1 MQNSDLSAALVGTVA
16 DRLMDHAF
24 KGWFYGDSVGFEGLV
39 AASDT
44 LENSRWLDFS
54 HGFFRAW
61 ATRMHPFQ
69 PDDNTAPGHVMCDV
83 VGRTG
88 DDVLKAA
95 VLDLAHH
102 LRDRRKVGG
111 VSITFDD
118 TLRSLREPYGGVQLS
133 ELEAEQMK
141 APGPGIYLD
150 CMHFDP
156 PFFAHLSQL
165 DPGQGWDDQAVEE
178 ILGYEPLLFDSETG
192 LYNHFWL
199 EKVGKSYTRGWA
211 RGQGWALLG
220 LLDVAHY
227 VGAHA
232 RLDEVKAHALALAR
246 QMLDYQRDD
255 GNWWSLAHEPKSGDE
270 SSTAA
275 FMATAFYRGMAWGL
289 LPLNEFQIPAQRAFA
304 AMVGNLDEHGNLMGV
319 SAAVMSALVEEHYWH
334 VPVNKIV
341 PWGQGPVLTAV
352 AAQTAFLAA

>member
-1 MQNSDLSAALVGTVA
+1 MKELNVDAEMVGAVA
-16 DRLMDHAF
+16 DRLMAHAF
-24 KGWFYGDSVGFEGLV
+24 QGWFYGDSVGFEGLV

-44 LENSRWLDFS
+44 LDDRKWLDFS

-61 ATRMHPFQ
+61 GTRVHPFQ

-83 VGRTG
+83 VERTG
-88 DDVLKAA
+88 DAVLKAA
-95 VLDLAHH
+95 VLELAYH
-102 LRDRRKVGG
+102 LRGRRKVDG

-118 TLRSLREPYGGVQLS
+118 TLRSLRAPYGDVQLS
-133 ELEAEQMK
+133 AQEAEQMK
-141 APGPGIYLD
+141 DPGPGIYLD

-156 PFFAHLSQL
+156 PFFAHLSRL
-165 DPGQGWDDQAVEE
+165 DPGMGWDDHAVDE
-178 ILGYEPLLFDSETG
+178 ILGYKPLLFDEGTG

-199 EKVGKSYTRGWA
+199 EKVDLSYTRGWA

-227 VGAHA
+227 VDRHS
-232 RLDEVKAHALALAR
+232 RLDEVKAEALALAR
-246 QMLDYQRDD
+246 QMLRYQRED
-255 GNWWSLAHEPKSGDE
+255 GNWWSLAHEPRSDDE

-275 FMATAFYRGMAWGL
+275 FMATAFYRGMAWRL
-289 LPLNEFQIPAQRAFA
+289 LPRDAFEEPAERAYQ
-304 AMVGNLDEHGNLMGV
+304 AMLGNLDGDGNLTGV

-341 PWGQGPVLTAV
+341 PWGQGPVLTAI
-352 AAQTAFLAA
+352 AARKAFLKT

>member
-1 MQNSDLSAALVGTVA
+1 MNDKDVNAPLVGAVA
-16 DRLMDHAF
+16 DRLMAHAF
-24 KGWFYGDSVGFEGLV
+24 QGWFYGDSVGFEGLV
-39 AASDT
+39 AASDI
-44 LENSRWLDFS
+44 LDDRKWLDFS

-61 ATRMHPFQ
+61 GTRMQPFH

-83 VGRTG
+83 VERTG

-95 VLDLAHH
+95 VLKLAHH
-102 LRDRRKVGG
+102 LRDRRKVDG
-111 VSITFDD
+111 VSITFND
-118 TLRSLREPYGGVQLS
+118 TLRSLREPYGVVKLS
-133 ELEAEQMK
+133 ASEAKQMED
-141 APGPGIYLD
+141 PGPGIYLD

-156 PFFAHLSQL
+156 PFFAHLSRL
-165 DPGQGWDDQAVEE
+165 DPDHGWNDHAVDE
-178 ILGYEPLLFDSETG
+178 ILGYKPLLFDEGTG

-199 EKVGKSYTRGWA
+199 EKVGRSYTRGWA

-227 VGAHA
+227 VEKHS
-232 RLDEVKAHALALAR
+232 RLDEVKAEALALAR
-246 QMLDYQRDD
+246 KMLSYQRED
-255 GNWWSLAHEPKSGDE
+255 GNWWSLAHEPRSGDE

-289 LPLNEFQIPAQRAFA
+289 LPRENFEGAAARAYQ
-304 AMVGNLDEHGNLMGV
+304 AMLGNLDDAGNLMGV

-341 PWGQGPVLTAV
+341 PWGQGPVLTAI
-352 AAQTAFLAA
+352 AARKAFQAI

>member
-1 MQNSDLSAALVGTVA
+1 MQDNDVRAPLVSAVA
-16 DRLMDHAF
+16 DRLMAHAF
-24 KGWFYGDSVGFEGLV
+24 KGWFYGDSIGFEGLV

-44 LENSRWLDFS
+44 LEDRKWLDFS

-61 ATRMHPFQ
+61 GTRVRPFL

-83 VGRTG
+83 VERTG

-95 VLDLAHH
+95 LLELACH

-111 VSITFDD
+111 VSVTFED
-118 TLRSLREPYGGVQLS
+118 TLRSLREPYGDVKLS
-133 ELEAEQMK
+133 TEEAEQMK
-141 APGPGIYLD
+141 DPGPGIYLD

-156 PFFAHLSQL
+156 PFFAHLSRL
-165 DPGQGWDDQAVEE
+165 DPGNGWGDHAVDE
-178 ILGYEPLLFDSETG
+178 ILGYRPLLFDEGTG

-199 EKVGKSYTRGWA
+199 EKVGRSYTRGWA

-227 VGAHA
+227 VSAHA
-232 RLDEVKAHALALAR
+232 KLDQVKAEGLALAR
-246 QMLDYQRDD
+246 QMLGYQRAD
-255 GNWWSLAHEPKSGDE
+255 GNWWSLAHEPRSGEE

-275 FMATAFYRGMAWGL
+275 FMATAFYRGMAWDL
-289 LPLNEFQIPAQRAFA
+289 LPREHFEEPAELAYR
-304 AMVGNLDEHGNLMGV
+304 AMVGNLDAQGNLMGV

-341 PWGQGPVLTAV
+341 PWGQGPVLTAI
-352 AAQTAFLAA
+352 AARKAFQS